1 MVIQLKKIERDLLYE
16 LSKNSNITLSRL
28 GKKIRTSK
36 QVLSYNINKLIKD
49 GVIIRYFPII
59 DYNLLDLIELRI
71 MIKFGHITP
80 EKEKLIIAFIKKE
93 SYVKKILKVDNH
105 FDLVVNVVSNNM
117 LDFYNFIFNLEDKYG
132 SFILEESIDI
142 QAKKE
147 FLVYGMFKEKIDQ
160 ETHNCTVV
168 YGDKKKVVLDN
179 KDIQI
184 LEILEKDSKISAVN
198 LALKLKINPKT
209 ILYRLKKLEKQ
220 GLIKGYSIF
229 INWKKLG
236 KVHYRIL
243 IDTYNIKKQELEDFL
258 MYIRKNPG
266 IIQINHVVSH
276 YILEFDIISDNYNS
290 IQDFIKEL
298 KRKFSKFIRSYDLLY
313 IEEEI

>member
-1 MVIQLKKIERDLLYE
+1 
-16 LSKNSNITLSRL
+16 
-28 GKKIRTSK
+28 
-36 QVLSYNINKLIKD
+36 
-49 GVIIRYFPII
+49 
-59 DYNLLDLIELRI
+59 
-71 MIKFGHITP
+71 
-80 EKEKLIIAFIKKE
+80 
-93 SYVKKILKVDNH
+93 
-105 FDLVVNVVSNNM
+105 
-117 LDFYNFIFNLEDKYG
+117 
-132 SFILEESIDI
+132 
-142 QAKKE
+142 
-147 FLVYGMFKEKIDQ
+147 
-160 ETHNCTVV
+160 
-168 YGDKKKVVLDN
+168 
-179 KDIQI
+179 

>member
-142 QAKKE
+142 QAK
-147 FLVYGMFKEKIDQ
+147 
-160 ETHNCTVV
+160 
-168 YGDKKKVVLDN
+168 
-179 KDIQI
+179 
-184 LEILEKDSKISAVN
+184 
-198 LALKLKINPKT
+198 
-209 ILYRLKKLEKQ
+209 
-220 GLIKGYSIF
+220 
-229 INWKKLG
+229 
-236 KVHYRIL
+236 
-243 IDTYNIKKQELEDFL
+243 
-258 MYIRKNPG
+258 
-266 IIQINHVVSH
+266 
-276 YILEFDIISDNYNS
+276 NS
-290 IQDFIKEL
+290 
-298 KRKFSKFIRSYDLLY
+298 
-313 IEEEI
+313 